1 MLLPLLFFMICL
13 GLMLYVYVGYP
24 AALWLLT
31 TFGRKRP
38 IPVGV
43 SDLPTVSLIIAAHNE
58 AEVIGQ
64 KLENTL
70 AQTYPEDR
78 LEIIVASDASD
89 DGTDEIVRAYEDR
102 GVRLFRAPIRQGKTG
117 TITSAAVTTTGE
129 ILMFSDANA
138 LYAPDAIEKMTHP
151 FSDATIGGVSGRL
164 NYENTRRTAMSEGE
178 QLYWSYE
185 NQIKVWESAF
195 NSLIGANGSLYAL
208 RREAFVP
215 IDSDVS
221 DDFGLPL
228 AAYGR
233 GYRVIFQPLAVS
245 REEAPETIA
254 LEFRKKRR
262 FVAHQL
268 TTLARLWPTLRPF
281 RDGKLLFQL
290 VSHKLL
296 RNSVPF
302 FLLGMFVSSLAIPSF
317 GWLLIVLQ
325 LAFYDLALIG
335 LGFYRLGS
343 PVRLFAT
350 PLYFCTVNLA
360 AAFGVLD
367 FLTRRNYATW
377 NERQVR

>member
-1 MLLPLLFFMICL
+1 MTLLPLLFFMICL
-13 GLMLYVYVGYP
+13 GLTLYVYVGYP
-24 AALWLLT
+24 AVLWLLT
-31 TFGRKRP
+31 TFGPRRP
-38 IPVGV
+38 IPVV
-43 SDLPTVSLIIAAHNE
+43 SADPPTVTLIIAAHNE
-58 AEVIGQ
+58 AKVIGR

-78 LEIIVASDASD
+78 MEIIVASDASD
-89 DGTDEIVRAYEDR
+89 DGTDEIIRGYADR
-102 GVRLFRAPIRQGKTG
+102 GVRLFRAPLRQGKTG
-117 TITSAAVTTTGE
+117 TITAAAATATGT

-138 LYAPDAIEKMTHP
+138 LYAPDAIEKMALP
-151 FSDATIGGVSGRL
+151 FSDAAIGGVSGKL
-164 NYENTRRTAMSEGE
+164 IYENTRRTAMSDGE
-178 QLYWSYE
+178 QMYWSYE
-185 NQIKVWESAF
+185 NQIKVWESTF

-208 RREAFVP
+208 RREAFGP
-215 IDSDVS
+215 LDPDVS
-221 DDFGLPL
+221 DDFGFPL

-245 REEAPETIA
+245 REKAPETIK

-268 TTLARLWPTLRPF
+268 TTLARLWPVLRPF
-281 RDGKLLFQL
+281 SDRKLLFQL

-302 FLLGMFVSSLAIPSF
+302 FLLGMFFSCLAMPYF

-343 PVRLFAT
+343 RVRLFST

-367 FLTRRNYATW
+367 FLTRRNYAAW
-377 NERQVR
+377 NEK